1 MVEETGVP
9 EENHTPA
16 AKLYNIMLYR
26 VHLTMSGFEV
36 TTLVV
41 KGTDRIGSCFDILI
55 IFMFLLSHL
64 EDHVEYHSSSNI
76 HV

>member
-1 MVEETGVP
+1 
-9 EENHTPA
+9 
-16 AKLYNIMLYR
+16 MLYR
-26 VHLTMSGFEV
+26 VYLTMSGFEV

-41 KGTDRIGSCFDILI
+41 IGTDHIGSCFDILI